1 MFGPPRWLN
10 VKLMCAVLS
19 WRVGTG
25 GATVSQSKV
34 SVKVSSKWPLSSG
47 AAVAGVL
54 ASTVHVMPSPAMSSA
69 ERRLMVLMTVPF
81 VVGVISFPSTLG
93 AFESPRIRAVPGSV
107 VTPGLVLVASD
118 RCCDLNWSAQHLVK
132 FL

>member
-54 ASTVHVMPSPAMSSA
+54 ASTVHVMPSPAMISA
-69 ERRLMVLMTVPF
+69 ERRLM
-81 VVGVISFPSTLG
+81 TLP
-93 AFESPRIRAVPGSV
+93 APL
-107 VTPGLVLVASD
+107 TDSD
-118 RCCDLNWSAQHLVK
+118 DLNMRGRRAGPR
-132 FL
+132 